1 MTRGC
6 FRIAACRAGLT
17 ALLWLPLAVL
27 AQQESRVT
35 LEVDLQYETG
45 LLGQVEAEL
54 LCSSGEPGRRRFE
67 WTGAGVRPVAIDGI
81 RDGQT
86 NCQLRALTP
95 VGYSAAYAASSPG
108 VSRADENG
116 CQFARISTGDDLRCR
131 IEVSQEPVTI
141 TVYKKWLGASGEE
154 DDVRISLECESG
166 EYSGVR
172 YINDGSPDGWQITG
186 VDPEGV
192 LCNVYEAER
201 ESYRPDIIDCQGL
214 LIRPGKGEE
223 CTMVNT
229 RIVKRIEMLNRYGRA
244 IMILVMLVA
253 GLIAVRR
260 FV

>member
-1 MTRGC
+1 MSRGF
-6 FRIAACRAGLT
+6 FRVAACRAGLC
-17 ALLWLPLAVL
+17 ALLWLPLAAW
-27 AQQESRVT
+27 AQEDSRAV
-35 LEVDLQYETG
+35 LEVDLQYETQ
-45 LLGQVEAEL
+45 LLEQVEAEL
-54 LCSSGEPGRRRFE
+54 LCSSGEPGRRHFE
-67 WTGAGVRPVAIDGI
+67 WSGTGVRSVAVQGF

-95 VGYSAAYAASSPG
+95 VGYSAAYAATSPG
-108 VSRADENG
+108 VSRTDENG
-116 CQFARISTGDDLRCR
+116 CQFARISAGDALHCR
-131 IEVSQEPVTI
+131 IEVSQDPVTI

-201 ESYRPDIIDCQGL
+201 ETYRPDIIDCQGL

-229 RIVKRIEMLNRYGRA
+229 KIVKRIEVLNRYGRA